1 MVNFMIANTLENEE
15 TVNSI
20 VSIED
25 HKATEDALK
34 SFYRILDAVVKADGS
49 DVHLKPEAPVRAR
62 IHGVLT
68 ALDFPWTTS
77 LWLKNVIQ
85 RIIPVQSRER
95 YEQSGQIDFS
105 YYAPDIGRFRTNVY
119 HQRGEMAIAMRFVKS
134 QAPTLEKLGLS
145 PILKD
150 IALSERG
157 IVLLAGTTGSG
168 KSTTMAAMIE
178 YINEMQAKNII
189 TLEDPI
195 EFMFEDNQCDIK
207 QREVGVDVPSF
218 AEGLRGVLRQDPD
231 IILIGE
237 MRDAV
242 SFSAALS
249 AADTGHLV
257 FSTLHVTNAAQ
268 GVGRVLDFFKPDE
281 REHVRLQLANTLR
294 AIICQRMVRKI
305 NGGITPALEILLN
318 TVTVRK
324 MIEQNRLENL
334 PAAIETGNDDGM
346 QNFNQALLKLVK
358 AKSVS
363 EEEALAKA
371 SNPAALEMNLKG
383 IFLSQST
390 RILGG

>member
-1 MVNFMIANTLENEE
+1 MTVNGLE
-15 TVNSI
+15 TVETRNSLPAKETPE
-20 VSIED
+20 VRED
-25 HKATEDALK
+25 PLK
-34 SFYRILDAVVKADGS
+34 FLYNILDVVVKGDGS
-49 DVHLKPEAPVRAR
+49 DVHLKPDAPVRAR
-62 IHGVLT
+62 IHGTLI
-68 ALDFPWTTS
+68 ALDCPWIS
-77 LWLKNVIQ
+77 SQWLKDVIR
-85 RIIPVQSRER
+85 RIVPEQSRER
-95 YEQSGQIDFS
+95 FKQNGQVDFS
-105 YYAPDIGRFRTNVY
+105 YHAPNIGRFRTNVY
-119 HQRGEMAIAMRFVKS
+119 HQRGEDAIAMRYVKN
-134 QAPTLEKLGLS
+134 QAPKLENLGLP

-150 IALSERG
+150 IALAERG
-157 IVLLAGTTGSG
+157 IVLIAGTTGSG

-178 YINEMQAKNII
+178 HINEMQAKNII

-218 AEGLRGVLRQDPD
+218 EEGLRGVLRQDPD

-268 GVGRVLDFFKPDE
+268 GVGRVLDFFKPEE
-281 REHVRLQLANTLR
+281 REHVRQQLAGTLK
-294 AIICQRMVRKI
+294 AIICQRMIRKI
-305 NGGITPALEILLN
+305 NGGVTPALEILLN
-318 TVTVRK
+318 TITVRK
-324 MIEQNRLENL
+324 MIEQNRMENL

-358 AKSVS
+358 ERVIT
-363 EEEALAKA
+363 EEEALLKA

>member
-1 MVNFMIANTLENEE
+1 MSNLQHA
-15 TVNSI
+15 
-20 VSIED
+20 IED
-25 HKATEDALK
+25 HAADHPTIVDDPLK
-34 SFYRILDAVVKADGS
+34 FFHGILQAVVKADGS
-49 DVHLKPEAPVRAR
+49 DVHLKPEAPVKAR
-62 IHGVLT
+62 IHGKLM
-68 ALDFPWTTS
+68 ALDCPWTTS
-77 LWLKNVIQ
+77 QWLKDVIR
-85 RIIPVQSRER
+85 RIIPPQSRKR
-95 YEQSGQIDFS
+95 YDQGGQVDFS
-105 YYAPDIGRFRTNVY
+105 YHAHGIGRFRTNVY
-119 HQRGEMAIAMRFVKS
+119 HQRGEEAIAMRFVKN
-134 QAPTLEKLGLS
+134 QAPKLEQLGLP

-157 IVLLAGTTGSG
+157 IILIAGTTGSG

-178 YINEMQAKNII
+178 HINEYQAKNII

-237 MRDAV
+237 MRDAI

-268 GVGRVLDFFKPDE
+268 GIGRVLDFFKPDE
-281 REHVRLQLANTLR
+281 REHVRQQLAGTLR

-305 NGGITPALEILLN
+305 DGGVTPALEILLN
-318 TVTVRK
+318 TITVRK
-324 MIEQNRLENL
+324 LIEQNRLETL
-334 PAAIETGNDDGM
+334 PAAIETGTDDGM
-346 QNFNQALLKLVK
+346 QNFNQALLKLVNEK
-358 AKSVS
+358 LVS
-363 EEEALAKA
+363 EEEALSKA
-371 SNPAALEMNLKG
+371 SNAAALEMNFKG

>member
-1 MVNFMIANTLENEE
+1 M
-15 TVNSI
+15 TVNDTGIQEMIGSMPAA
-20 VSIED
+20 END
-25 HKATEDALK
+25 PLK
-34 SFYRILDAVVKADGS
+34 FLYNILDVVVKADGS
-49 DVHLKPEAPVRAR
+49 DVHLKPEAPIRAR
-62 IHGVLT
+62 IHGALT
-68 ALDFPWTTS
+68 ALDCPWATS
-77 LWLKNVIQ
+77 RWLKAVIE
-85 RIIPVQSRER
+85 RIVPVQIRER
-95 YEQSGQIDFS
+95 YKQSGQIDFS
-105 YYAPDIGRFRTNVY
+105 YYVPNIGRFRTNVY
-119 HQRGEMAIAMRFVKS
+119 NQRGEEAVAMRFVKN
-134 QAPTLEKLGLS
+134 QAPRLDDLGLP

-157 IVLLAGTTGSG
+157 IVLIAGTTGSG

-178 YINEMQAKNII
+178 HINEMQAKNII

-281 REHVRLQLANTLR
+281 REHVRQQLAGTLR

-305 NGGITPALEILLN
+305 NGGVVPALEILLN

-324 MIEQNRLENL
+324 MIEQNRLDAL

-358 AKSVS
+358 ENVVS
-363 EEEALAKA
+363 QEEALLKA
-371 SNPAALEMNLKG
+371 SNQAALEMNLKG

>member
-1 MVNFMIANTLENEE
+1 MIADGLE
-15 TVNSI
+15 TG
-20 VSIED
+20 
-25 HKATEDALK
+25 ATENHATMDDPLK
-34 SFYRILDAVVKADGS
+34 LLYQILDVVVKANGS
-49 DVHLKPEAPVRAR
+49 DVHIKPEAPVRAR
-62 IHGVLT
+62 IHGNLT
-68 ALDFPWTTS
+68 ALDGPWTS
-77 LWLKNVIQ
+77 SQWLKDVIR
-85 RIIPVQSRER
+85 RIVPPQIRERFEQSR
-95 YEQSGQIDFS
+95 QVDFS
-105 YYAPDIGRFRTNVY
+105 YYAPGIGRFRTNVY
-119 HQRGEMAIAMRFVKS
+119 HQRGEEAIAMRFVRN
-134 QAPTLEKLGLS
+134 QAPKLEDLGLP

-150 IALSERG
+150 ISLSERG
-157 IVLLAGTTGSG
+157 IVLIAGTTGSG

-178 YINEMQAKNII
+178 HINENQAKNII

-268 GVGRVLDFFKPDE
+268 GIGRVLDFFKPDE
-281 REHVRLQLANTLR
+281 REHVRQQLAGTLR
-294 AIICQRMVRKI
+294 AIICQRMIRKI
-305 NGGITPALEILLN
+305 NGGVVPALEILLN

-324 MIEQNRLENL
+324 MIEQNRLEGL

-358 AKSVS
+358 EKVIS

>member
-1 MVNFMIANTLENEE
+1 MIADGLETGSTQNMTL
-15 TVNSI
+15 
-20 VSIED
+20 D
-25 HKATEDALK
+25 DPLK
-34 SFYRILDAVVKADGS
+34 FFYQILEVVVKANGS
-49 DVHLKPEAPVRAR
+49 DIHLKPEAPVRAR
-62 IHGVLT
+62 IHGALT
-68 ALDFPWTTS
+68 ALDCPWTS
-77 LWLKNVIQ
+77 SQWLKDVIR
-85 RIIPVQSRER
+85 RIVPPQIRERFEQSR
-95 YEQSGQIDFS
+95 QVDFS
-105 YYAPDIGRFRTNVY
+105 YYAPGIGRFRTNVY
-119 HQRGEMAIAMRFVKS
+119 HQRGEEAIAMRFVRN
-134 QAPTLEKLGLS
+134 QAPKLEDLGLP

-150 IALSERG
+150 ISLSERG
-157 IVLLAGTTGSG
+157 IVLIAGTTGSG

-178 YINEMQAKNII
+178 HINENQAKNII

-281 REHVRLQLANTLR
+281 REHVRQQLAGTLR

-305 NGGITPALEILLN
+305 NGGVVPALEILLN

-346 QNFNQALLKLVK
+346 QNFNQSLLKLVK
-358 AKSVS
+358 EKIIS
-363 EEEALAKA
+363 EEEALEKA

>member
-1 MVNFMIANTLENEE
+1 MTNVLEAEE
-15 TVNSI
+15 TVSSVPI
-20 VSIED
+20 
-25 HKATEDALK
+25 TENHMAKDNPLE
-34 SFYRILDAVVKADGS
+34 SFYRILNAVVKADGS
-49 DVHLKPEAPVRAR
+49 DVHLKPNAPVRAR
-62 IHGVLT
+62 IHGALT
-68 ALDFPWTTS
+68 ALDCPWTTS
-77 LWLKNVIQ
+77 RWLKDVIQ
-85 RIIPVQSRER
+85 WIVPVQIRER
-95 YEQSGQIDFS
+95 FEQSGQVDFA
-105 YYAPDIGRFRTNVY
+105 YFAPDIGRFRTNVY
-119 HQRGEMAIAMRFVKS
+119 RQRGEQAIAMRYVKN
-134 QAPTLEKLGLS
+134 QAPTLDQLGLP

-157 IVLLAGTTGSG
+157 IVLIAGTTGSG

-178 YINEMQAKNII
+178 HINGMQAKNII

-195 EFMFEDNQCDIK
+195 EFMFEDNQSDIK

-281 REHVRLQLANTLR
+281 REHVRQQLASTLR
-294 AIICQRMVRKI
+294 AIICQRMVRKCD
-305 NGGITPALEILLN
+305 GGVTPALEILLN

-324 MIEQNRLENL
+324 MIEQNRLESL

-358 AKSVS
+358 AKLVT

>member
-1 MVNFMIANTLENEE
+1 MVAKDLEISEIR
-15 TVNSI
+15 NSQ
-20 VSIED
+20 SAIENHARKD
-25 HKATEDALK
+25 DPLK
-34 SFYRILDAVVKADGS
+34 FFYGILEAVVKADGS
-49 DVHLKPEAPVRAR
+49 DVHLKPNAPVRAR
-62 IHGVLT
+62 IHGSLT
-68 ALDFPWTTS
+68 ALDCPWTTTE
-77 LWLKNVIQ
+77 WLEDVIE
-85 RIIPVQSRER
+85 RIVPEQSRER
-95 YEQSGQIDFS
+95 FKQSGQVDFS
-105 YYAPDIGRFRTNVY
+105 YHAHGLGRFRTNVY
-119 HQRGEMAIAMRFVKS
+119 HQRGEQAVAMRYVKN
-134 QAPTLEKLGLS
+134 QAPRLDQLGLP

-150 IALSERG
+150 IALAERG
-157 IVLLAGTTGSG
+157 IILIAGTTGSG

-178 YINEMQAKNII
+178 HINEMQAKNII

-207 QREVGVDVPSF
+207 QREVGIDVPSF

-257 FSTLHVTNAAQ
+257 ISTLHVTNAAQ

-281 REHVRLQLANTLR
+281 REHVRQQLAGTLR
-294 AIICQRMVRKI
+294 AIICQRMVRKLD
-305 NGGITPALEILLN
+305 GGVTPALEILLN

-358 AKSVS
+358 AKMVS

-371 SNPAALEMNLKG
+371 SNANALEMNLKG
-383 IFLSQST
+383 IFLTQST

>member
-1 MVNFMIANTLENEE
+1 
-15 TVNSI
+15 
-20 VSIED
+20 
-25 HKATEDALK
+25 
-34 SFYRILDAVVKADGS
+34 
-49 DVHLKPEAPVRAR
+49 
-62 IHGVLT
+62 
-68 ALDFPWTTS
+68 
-77 LWLKNVIQ
+77 
-85 RIIPVQSRER
+85 
-95 YEQSGQIDFS
+95 
-105 YYAPDIGRFRTNVY
+105 
-119 HQRGEMAIAMRFVKS
+119 MRFVKN
-134 QAPTLEKLGLS
+134 QAPRLEQLGLP

-157 IVLLAGTTGSG
+157 IVLIAGTTGSG

-178 YINEMQAKNII
+178 HINEMQAKNII

-207 QREVGVDVPSF
+207 QREVGVDVPTF
-218 AEGLRGVLRQDPD
+218 ADGLRGVLRQDPD

-237 MRDAV
+237 MRDSV

-281 REHVRLQLANTLR
+281 REHVRLQLAGTLR
-294 AIICQRMVRKI
+294 AIICQRMVRKVD
-305 NGGITPALEILLN
+305 GGVTPALEIMLN

-324 MIEQNRLENL
+324 MIEQDRLESL
-334 PAAIETGNDDGM
+334 AAAIETGNDDGM

-358 AKSVS
+358 DKMIT

-371 SNPAALEMNLKG
+371 SNAAALEMNLKG

>member
-1 MVNFMIANTLENEE
+1 MINDLETQE
-15 TVNSI
+15 TNNPQHAMDKRPEV
-20 VSIED
+20 D
-25 HKATEDALK
+25 DCLR
-34 SFYRILDAVVKADGS
+34 FFFRILDAVVKADGS
-49 DVHLKPEAPVRAR
+49 DVHLKPDAPVRAR
-62 IHGVLT
+62 IHGTLT
-68 ALDFPWTTS
+68 ALDCPWATS
-77 LWLKNVIQ
+77 QWLKDVIH
-85 RIIPVQSRER
+85 RIVPKQSRER
-95 YEQSGQIDFS
+95 FEQSGQIDFS
-105 YYAPDIGRFRTNVY
+105 YNAPNIGRFRTNVY
-119 HQRGEMAIAMRFVKS
+119 HQRGEEAIAMRFVKN
-134 QAPTLEKLGLS
+134 QAPRLDNLGLPS
-145 PILKD
+145 VLKD

-157 IVLLAGTTGSG
+157 IVLIAGTTGSG

-178 YINEMQAKNII
+178 HINEMQAKNII

-207 QREVGVDVPSF
+207 QREVGVDVPTF

-281 REHVRLQLANTLR
+281 REHVRQQLAGTLR
-294 AIICQRMVRKI
+294 AIICQRMVRKCD
-305 NGGITPALEILLN
+305 GGVTPALKILLS
-318 TVTVRK
+318 TPTVRK
-324 MIEQNRLENL
+324 LIEQNRIETL
-334 PAAIETGNDDGM
+334 PAAIETGTDDGM
-346 QNFNQALLKLVK
+346 QNFNYALLQLVK
-358 AKSVS
+358 AKLVT

-371 SNPAALEMNLKG
+371 SNPSALEMNLKG

>member
-1 MVNFMIANTLENEE
+1 MIADGLEPGS
-15 TVNSI
+15 TM
-20 VSIED
+20 D
-25 HKATEDALK
+25 DPLK
-34 SFYRILDAVVKADGS
+34 FLYQILDVVVKANGS
-49 DVHLKPEAPVRAR
+49 DIHLKPEAPVRAR
-62 IHGVLT
+62 IHGTLT
-68 ALDFPWTTS
+68 ALDCPWTS
-77 LWLKNVIQ
+77 SQWLKEVIR
-85 RIIPVQSRER
+85 RIVPPQIRERFEQSR
-95 YEQSGQIDFS
+95 QVDFS
-105 YYAPDIGRFRTNVY
+105 YHAPGIGRFRTNVY
-119 HQRGEMAIAMRFVKS
+119 HQRGEEAIAMRFVRN
-134 QAPTLEKLGLS
+134 QAPKLEDLGL
-145 PILKD
+145 PPVLKD

-157 IVLLAGTTGSG
+157 IILIAGTTGSG

-178 YINEMQAKNII
+178 HINENQAKNII

-268 GVGRVLDFFKPDE
+268 GIGRVLDFFKPDE
-281 REHVRLQLANTLR
+281 REHVRQQLAGTLR
-294 AIICQRMVRKI
+294 AIICQRMIQKI
-305 NGGITPALEILLN
+305 HGGVVPALEILLN

-324 MIEQNRLENL
+324 MIEQNRLDGL

-358 AKSVS
+358 DKVIS

>member
-1 MVNFMIANTLENEE
+1 MIADGVEAGADMTM
-15 TVNSI
+15 
-20 VSIED
+20 D
-25 HKATEDALK
+25 DPLK
-34 SFYRILDAVVKADGS
+34 LFYQILDVVVKANGS
-49 DVHLKPEAPVRAR
+49 DIHLKPEAPVRAR
-62 IHGVLT
+62 IRGALT
-68 ALDFPWTTS
+68 ALDCPWTS
-77 LWLKNVIQ
+77 SQWLKDVIH
-85 RIIPVQSRER
+85 RIVPPQIREKFEKSR
-95 YEQSGQIDFS
+95 QVDFS
-105 YYAPDIGRFRTNVY
+105 YHAPGIGRFRTNVY
-119 HQRGEMAIAMRFVKS
+119 HQRGEEAIAMRFVRN
-134 QAPTLEKLGLS
+134 QAPKLEDLGLP

-150 IALSERG
+150 ISLSERG
-157 IVLLAGTTGSG
+157 IVLIAGTTGSG

-178 YINEMQAKNII
+178 HINENQAKNII

-237 MRDAV
+237 MRDAL

-268 GVGRVLDFFKPDE
+268 GIGRVLDFFKPDE
-281 REHVRLQLANTLR
+281 REHVRQQLAGTLK
-294 AIICQRMVRKI
+294 AIICQRMIRKI
-305 NGGITPALEILLN
+305 DGGVVPALEILLN

-324 MIEQNRLENL
+324 MIEQNRLETL

-358 AKSVS
+358 EKLVS